1 MPGHRIDVHN
11 HALQEKTLKAFGGLR
26 LRGGYQIS
34 LQWTPEAALSYM
46 DHCDIAAQIVSI
58 PMTFKGSAEDPEYGT
73 RNARVVNEGHAEL
86 IERYPDRFGAFATL
100 PSDGP
105 DEALAEIA
113 YALDELRLDGVM
125 LTSNMAGHYFGD
137 PALEP
142 VLAELDRRQV
152 PVFVHPTDCPGIE
165 ALGFGRPSSI
175 VELPFDTART
185 ITNAL
190 YTGFFQRHPGLRL
203 ILAHSGGALPS
214 LAWRI
219 GKHTGWGRGPDDAD
233 IDDTHVAEVL
243 RGLYYETALATSR
256 NSLLPLLEVTTADH
270 VLFGTDWP
278 ACPEPSVVEI
288 IDDLTSFD
296 GFTAQQLRAVERD
309 NALTLFPR
317 FS

>member
-11 HALQEKTLKAFGGLR
+11 HALQEKALKAFGGLR
-26 LRGGYQIS
+26 LKGGYKIS
-34 LQWTPEAALSYM
+34 VQWTPETALAYM
-46 DHCDIAAQIVSI
+46 DRCDIAAQIVSI
-58 PMTFKGSAEDPEYGT
+58 PMTFTGSAEDPEYGT

-86 IERYPDRFGAFATL
+86 IEKYPDRFGAFATL

-137 PALEP
+137 QALEP

-152 PVFVHPTDCPGIE
+152 PVFVHPTDSPCIDT
-165 ALGFGRPSSI
+165 LGFGRPSSV

-270 VLFGTDWP
+270 ILFGTDWP

-288 IDDLTSFD
+288 IGDLASFD
-296 GFTAQQLRAVERD
+296 GFTATQLRAVERD